1 MKYFLYV
8 LKNTFN
14 YKGRARRAE
23 FGWFYLIGIL
33 IFLAL
38 STILYALIFYHYAGV
53 PIDLMEPQI
62 SITILSYVICGF
74 AVWFFIATLS
84 LITRRLHDIGKSGKW
99 LLVGFYIPVF
109 VFLTLGFSG
118 LLNDIDSDSPSLVT
132 TITFWFIPFYFCFIG
147 IIHFWLLFKKGEP
160 TKNQYG
166 EVPKAEDREM
176 YARLRAERAANQA
189 ATAPTQ
195 SQSAKQNLLNEKSS
209 G

>member
-38 STILYALIFYHYAGV
+38 SSIWYALIFYHYAGV
-53 PIDLMEPQI
+53 PIDLIQPEISI
-62 SITILSYVICGF
+62 SITNYLIKGF
-74 AVWFFIATLS
+74 SGWFLIAALS

-99 LLVGFYIPVF
+99 LLAGFYIPVF

-118 LLNDIDSDSPSLVT
+118 LLNDIDLDSPSLVT
-132 TITFWFIPFYFCFIG
+132 TITFWLIVLYLGFIVIV
-147 IIHFWLLFKKGEP
+147 HFWLLFKKGEP
-160 TKNQYG
+160 TKNQYC
-166 EVPKAEDREM
+166 EVPKVEEPEM
-176 YARLRAERAANQA
+176 YNRLRAERAANQA